1 MARIGAPQ
9 SGQRPQAD
17 FQKMSIRKAMP
28 AAYPAK
34 TG

>member
-1 MARIGAPQ
+1 MGAPQ

-17 FQKMSIRKAMP
+17 FQKMSVRKAMLE
-28 AAYPAK
+28 AYPTK